1 MNLKIMLDMTL
12 AESRE
17 INRSL
22 EEAIKLLT
30 TSDKSYSANLLS
42 QLKESIED
50 EVRVYLDKI
59 EANFASSDEDE
70 SYEDEGEDEDEE

>member
-1 MNLKIMLDMTL
+1 MTL

-30 TSDKSYSANLLS
+30 TSDKSYDANLLS

-50 EVRVYLDKI
+50 EVGVYLDKI
-59 EANFASSDEDE
+59 ETNFARSDD
-70 SYEDEGEDEDEE
+70 DEDEDENEE